1 VAIFCDNSAEHSAAE
16 NLAEGIFVAL
26 LETKDVSINFGGLW
40 AVKDVDFHID
50 AREIVGLIGP
60 NGSGKTT
67 FLNIISGIYRATRGT
82 VALQGEDITALRPFE
97 IFQRGMARTY
107 QSSRLCWDLSVADNI
122 LMGLYT
128 KQKSS
133 LAGVLLRP
141 KRADQEIYEN
151 MQECLD
157 MLSYFNPRLVGRR
170 YELTK
175 NIPHID
181 RRRIEISR
189 ALVGRPAILLL
200 DEPTA
205 GLNDEE
211 TMSMMD
217 DIRKIKEKLR
227 EICIII
233 IEHDMKVME
242 KVPQRIVVFNAGQKI
257 AEGLYREIV
266 HDDDVIKAYL
276 GGAAV

>member
-1 VAIFCDNSAEHSAAE
+1 MP
-16 NLAEGIFVAL
+16 L
-26 LETKDVSINFGGLW
+26 LETKEVSINFGGLW
-40 AVKDVDFHID
+40 AVKDVDFFIE

-67 FLNIISGIYRATRGT
+67 FLNIISGIYRATRGR
-82 VALQGEDITALRPFE
+82 VLLQGQDITTMRPCE
-97 IFQRGMARTY
+97 IFKRGMARTY
-107 QSSRLCWDLSVADNI
+107 QSSRLCWDLSVADNV
-122 LMGLYT
+122 LMGLYS
-128 KQKSS
+128 KQKSN
-133 LAGVLLRP
+133 LASILLKP
-141 KRADQEIYEN
+141 KHVNNEIYES

-157 MLSYFNPRLVGRR
+157 MLSYFNPHLVNRR

-217 DIRKIKEKLR
+217 DIRKIKEKLQ

-242 KVPQRIVVFNAGQKI
+242 KVPQRIIVFNAGQKI
-257 AEGLYREIV
+257 AEGLYQDIV
-266 HDDDVIKAYL
+266 HNDDVIKAYL
-276 GGAAV
+276 GGAAI

>member
-1 VAIFCDNSAEHSAAE
+1 M
-16 NLAEGIFVAL
+16 AL
-26 LETKDVSINFGGLW
+26 LETKEVSINFGGLW
-40 AVKDVDFHID
+40 AVKDVDFYID

-67 FLNIISGIYRATRGT
+67 FLNIISGIYRATRGS
-82 VALQGEDITALRPFE
+82 VFLQGENVTGLKPFE
-97 IFQRGMARTY
+97 IFGRGMARTY

-122 LMGLYT
+122 LTGLFT
-128 KQKSS
+128 KQKSN
-133 LAGVLLRP
+133 LADVIFRP
-141 KRADQEIYEN
+141 QKVDAEIYEGL
-151 MQECLD
+151 QECMD
-157 MLSYFNPRLVGRR
+157 MLSYFNPRLVNRR

-189 ALVGRPAILLL
+189 ALVGRPSILLL

-217 DIRKIKEKLR
+217 DIHKIKEKLR
-227 EICIII
+227 DICIII

-242 KVPQRIVVFNAGQKI
+242 SVPERIIVFNAGQKI
-257 AEGLYREIV
+257 AEGVYKDIV
-266 HDDDVIKAYL
+266 SDPDVINAYL

>member
-1 VAIFCDNSAEHSAAE
+1 M
-16 NLAEGIFVAL
+16 AL
-26 LETKDVSINFGGLW
+26 LETKDISINFGGLW
-40 AVKDVDFHID
+40 AVKDVDFTINTG
-50 AREIVGLIGP
+50 EIVGLIGP

-67 FLNIISGIYRATRGT
+67 FLNIISGIYRATRGS
-82 VALQGEDITALRPFE
+82 VLLKGEEITGLKPFE
-97 IFQRGMARTY
+97 IFKRGMSRTY

-133 LAGVLLRP
+133 FADIVVRP
-141 KRADQEIYEN
+141 RRANAEIYEN
-151 MQECLD
+151 LQECLD
-157 MLSYFNPRLVGRR
+157 MLSYFNPQLLSRR
-170 YELTK
+170 YDLTK

-217 DIRKIKEKLR
+217 DIRKIKEKLQD
-227 EICIII
+227 ICIII
-233 IEHDMKVME
+233 IEHDMQVME
-242 KVPQRIVVFNAGQKI
+242 KVPERIIVFNAGQKI
-257 AEGLYREIV
+257 AEGLYNDIV
-266 HDDDVIKAYL
+266 HNEDVIKAYL

>member
-1 VAIFCDNSAEHSAAE
+1 MS
-16 NLAEGIFVAL
+16 L
-26 LETKDVSINFGGLW
+26 LETKDLSINFGGLW
-40 AVKDVDFHID
+40 AVKDVDFSIESQ
-50 AREIVGLIGP
+50 EIVGLIGP

-67 FLNIISGIYRATRGT
+67 FLNIISGIYEATKGT
-82 VALQGEDITALRPFE
+82 VTLNGENITGMKPYE

-107 QSSRLCWDLSVADNI
+107 QSSRLCWDLSVIDNI
-122 LMGLYT
+122 LIGLYT
-128 KQKSS
+128 KQKS
-133 LAGVLLRP
+133 GFWDVVLRP
-141 KRADQEIYEN
+141 KKANAEISEN
-151 MQECLD
+151 IDKCLE
-157 MLSYFNPRLVGRR
+157 MLRYFNPDLVDRR

-189 ALVGRPAILLL
+189 ALVGCPSILLL

-227 EICIII
+227 DICIII

-242 KVPQRIVVFNAGQKI
+242 TVPERIVVFNAGMKI
-257 AEGLYREIV
+257 ADGVYK
-266 HDDDVIKAYL
+266 DVVCHSDVVCAYL
-276 GGAAV
+276 GGAAI

>member
-1 VAIFCDNSAEHSAAE
+1 M
-16 NLAEGIFVAL
+16 AL

-40 AVKDVDFHID
+40 AVKEVDFAIN

-67 FLNIISGIYRATRGT
+67 FLNIISGIYRATRGS
-82 VALQGEDITALRPFE
+82 VLLKGEEIAGLKPFE
-97 IFQRGMARTY
+97 IFQRGMSRTY

-133 LAGVLLRP
+133 LVDIMVRP
-141 KRADQEIYEN
+141 RRVNAEIYDSL
-151 MQECLD
+151 QECLD
-157 MLSYFNPRLVGRR
+157 MLSYFNPQLLDRR
-170 YELTK
+170 YDLTK

-189 ALVGRPAILLL
+189 ALIGHPSILLL

-217 DIRKIKEKLR
+217 DIRKIKEKLQD
-227 EICIII
+227 ICIII
-233 IEHDMKVME
+233 IEHDMQVMA
-242 KVPQRIVVFNAGQKI
+242 KVPERIIVFNAGQKI
-257 AEGLYREIV
+257 AEGLYDDIV
-266 HDDDVIKAYL
+266 QNEDVIKAYL

>member
-1 VAIFCDNSAEHSAAE
+1 MS
-16 NLAEGIFVAL
+16 L
-26 LETKDVSINFGGLW
+26 LETKEVSINFGGLW
-40 AVKDVDFHID
+40 AVKDVDFKIE

-67 FLNIISGIYRATRGT
+67 FLNIISGIYRASQGT
-82 VALQGEDITALRPFE
+82 VLLQGENITGLRPYK

-133 LAGVLLRP
+133 LADIILRP
-141 KRADQEIYEN
+141 RRADREIYEN
-151 MQECLD
+151 LEECLD
-157 MLSYFNPRLVGRR
+157 MLSYFNPHLLGRR

-189 ALVGRPAILLL
+189 ALVGHPAILLL

-227 EICIII
+227 DICIII
-233 IEHDMKVME
+233 IEHDMQVMAR
-242 KVPQRIVVFNAGQKI
+242 VPQRIIVFNAGQKI
-257 AEGLYREIV
+257 AEGLYDEIV
-266 HDDDVIKAYL
+266 HNDAVIKAYL